1 MPIKSIAVLF
11 IALGATS
18 CASDSALRREIA
30 IGNIKI
36 ASEKAQRQPV
46 PLVDVSAPI
55 PGCTPVGLEDLRTT
69 LAKLETGAVTFD
81 QALAVMNLARSQCTM
96 TIRVSNPIPE
106 APGTVAIPD
115 DSTARVWEKAI
126 DQTGTLL
133 NIAAGGASAVAI
145 TKAVGAGINQA
156 IRAQPAPSA
165 PVVVTQERVEV
176 VRPEIVQTPAAQV
189 VNPVVVNPQPA
200 QVLQVPTQIVY
211 PQVVTP

>member
-1 MPIKSIAVLF
+1 MPILLIVVLF
-11 IALGATS
+11 ICG

-36 ASEKAQRQPV
+36 ASDKAQRQPV

-69 LAKLETGAVTFD
+69 LMKLETGAVTFD
-81 QALAVMNLARSQCTM
+81 QALSVMNLARSQCTM

-115 DSTARVWEKAI
+115 DPTARVWEKAI

-156 IRAQPAPSA
+156 IRAQPAP
-165 PVVVTQERVEV
+165 VIVEQERVEV
-176 VRPEIVQTPAAQV
+176 VRPEIIQTPAAQV
-189 VNPVVVNPQPA
+189 VNPVVIQPQPA
-200 QVLQVPTQIVY
+200 QVIQVPTQIVY
-211 PQVVTP
+211 PQVITP